1 MWAQVG
7 SERQRGNETMKRA
20 SESAAMATS
29 TPIDLVPRMKA
40 QGYTRQEVDR
50 RRTWLEAK
58 TGCCLTHVGAYSIP
72 SEEMR
77 GNIENPIGAV
87 QMPLGVAGPLIV
99 HGIHAS
105 GTFYV
110 PLATT
115 EGALVRSYERGMVT
129 LSRAGGASTRVYMDE
144 NRVSPVFLF
153 QDVGE
158 AHDFVQYLSQNF
170 AVVRDEAGTT
180 TRHGELLRLECHPI

>member
-1 MWAQVG
+1 M
-7 SERQRGNETMKRA
+7 ERTSWSAEMAA
-20 SESAAMATS
+20 SRS
-29 TPIDLVPRMKA
+29 IDLVPRMKG
-40 QGYTRQEVDR
+40 QGYTRQEVGR
-50 RRTWLEAK
+50 RRAWLEAK
-58 TGCCLTHVGAYSIP
+58 TGCRFTHVDAYSIP

-99 HGIHAS
+99 HGTHAH

-129 LSRAGGASTRVYMDE
+129 LSRADGPTCICRAWRDSRPSSMRGLR
-144 NRVSPVFLF
+144 SPY
-153 QDVGE
+153 E
-158 AHDFVQYLSQNF
+158 H
-170 AVVRDEAGTT
+170 
-180 TRHGELLRLECHPI
+180 HGR

>member
-1 MWAQVG
+1 MERTSWSTAG
-7 SERQRGNETMKRA
+7 S
-20 SESAAMATS
+20 
-29 TPIDLVPRMKA
+29 IDLVPRMKA

-50 RRTWLEAK
+50 RRAWLAAK
-58 TGCCLTHVGAYSIP
+58 TGGRFTHVGAYSIS

-87 QMPLGVAGPLIV
+87 QMPLGVAGPLLV
-99 HGIHAS
+99 HGTHAS

-129 LSRAGGASTRVYMDE
+129 LSRAGGAS
-144 NRVSPVFLF
+144 
-153 QDVGE
+153 
-158 AHDFVQYLSQNF
+158 A
-170 AVVRDEAGTT
+170 
-180 TRHGELLRLECHPI
+180 